1 MDPMQS
7 ATLIPSLALGFA
19 NIQLSSGV
27 DIHNVSSKPTLANA
41 REEAQAAVR
50 QSPSPLKRKFDGDNN
65 EEELHRPKK
74 QTCGVHGPW
83 EREREVRR
91 IMKLGE
97 PRRLALLAS
106 TYGSAESRA
115 QLAKPGEPEM
125 SREEVQAAVRES
137 SSLWDP
143 MRMIYDINGN
153 LLPYESE
160 EESTDGESTDGET
173 VYDTDDANIEEES
186 TEDEEESA
194 DDEKEFVDELRRE
207 LQFLGEEESAE
218 IVDEIRRR
226 ELQFLGEDESAD
238 DEEEF
243 TDDEE
248 ESTDDEEESMDDEEE
263 SADDDVMMW

>member
-1 MDPMQS
+1 MDHMQS

-27 DIHNVSSKPTLANA
+27 DIHNVYSKPTLANA

-74 QTCGVHGPW
+74 QTCGVNGPW
-83 EREREVRR
+83 ERESEVRR

-143 MRMIYDINGN
+143 MRKIYDINGN

-186 TEDEEESA
+186 TEDEEESTHDEEKSA

-238 DEEEF
+238 DEEK
-243 TDDEE
+243 
-248 ESTDDEEESMDDEEE
+248 STDDEEEFTDDEEE